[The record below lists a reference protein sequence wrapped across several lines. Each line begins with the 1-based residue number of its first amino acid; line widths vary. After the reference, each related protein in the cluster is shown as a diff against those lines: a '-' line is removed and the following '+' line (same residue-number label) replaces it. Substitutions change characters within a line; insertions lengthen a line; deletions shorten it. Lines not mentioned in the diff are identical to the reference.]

1 MNIFTENN
9 TPFYIKM
16 SGADIVSEIIDD
28 LLVNFRVNNLDSN
41 PNQLK
46 NSKNS

>member
-1 MNIFTENN
+1 
-9 TPFYIKM
+9 M

-41 PNQLK
+41 PNQC
-46 NSKNS
+46 